1 MKTKNVADYRG
12 LEVKTLREKL
22 DEAKDSLFQKKLQH
36 SLGKLEN
43 PAALTLARREIA
55 RIQTIITEKAKVN
68 G

>member
-1 MKTKNVADYRG
+1 MKTTNAADLRG
-12 LEVKTLREKL
+12 LEVNTLREKL
-22 DEAKDSLFQKKLQH
+22 VEAKDALFQKTLQH

-43 PAALTLARREIA
+43 PASLTLARREIA

>member
-1 MKTKNVADYRG
+1 MKTKNAADLRG
-12 LEVKTLREKL
+12 LEVNTLREKL
-22 DEAKDSLFQKKLQH
+22 VEAQDALFQKTLQH

>member
-43 PAALTLARREIA
+43 PAAITLARREIA

>member
-12 LEVKTLREKL
+12 LEVTTLREKL
-22 DEAKDSLFQKKLQH
+22 DEAKDALFQKKLQH

-43 PAALTLARREIA
+43 PAAIKLARRDIA